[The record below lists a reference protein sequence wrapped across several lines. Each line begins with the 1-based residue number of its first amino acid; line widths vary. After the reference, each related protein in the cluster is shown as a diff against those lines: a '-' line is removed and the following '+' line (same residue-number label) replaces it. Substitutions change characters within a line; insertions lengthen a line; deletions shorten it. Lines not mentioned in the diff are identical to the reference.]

1 MSNSIATRAAYGNAL
16 VALGAE
22 NDKVVVMDA
31 DLSHATMT
39 CGFAEKYPERFI
51 NAGIAEA
58 NMTSMAVGLS
68 EMGYIPFIS
77 TFAIFG
83 AGRAYEQVRNS
94 VAYPKSNVKMAMT
107 HAGITL
113 GEDGGS
119 HEAIEDIALM
129 RVIPGMTI
137 LCPCDEKETHKAIR
151 AAVDFEGPVYIRL
164 ARMPSPVFEDMPF
177 EIGKAN
183 ILRDGKDIAVLSCG
197 LMVPTALEAAE
208 RLSAKGIDVAVI
220 NIHTIKPIDCEMIA
234 KYAVKCDKMVTLE
247 EHSVIGGLGDA
258 VSDIL
263 LGHGSCKL
271 KKLGVK
277 DQFGQ
282 SGKPADL
289 LKHYRLDVDSVTED
303 IETFVNNN
311 RPVNEYKDHTT
322 YQNMNT

>member
-1 MSNSIATRAAYGNAL
+1 MANNIATRVAYGEAL

-31 DLSHATMT
+31 DLAHATMT
-39 CGFAEKYPERFI
+39 CYFAEKYPQRFF

-83 AGRAYEQVRNS
+83 TGRAYEQVRNS
-94 VAYPKSNVKMAMT
+94 VAYPKSNVKLAMT

-137 LCPCDEKETHKAIR
+137 LCPCDEKETHKAIH
-151 AAVDFEGPVYIRL
+151 AATDFQGPVYIRL
-164 ARMPSPVFEDMPF
+164 ARMTSPVLEDMPF

-183 ILRDGKDIAVLSCG
+183 VLRDGKDIAVFSCG
-197 LMVPTALEAAE
+197 LMIHTALEAAE

-220 NIHTIKPIDCEMIA
+220 NIHTIKPIDREMVA
-234 KYAVKCDKMVTLE
+234 KYAVKCGKLVTLE
-247 EHSVIGGLGDA
+247 EHSVIGGMGDA

-263 LGHGSCKL
+263 LEQDNCKL
-271 KKLGVK
+271 KKLGVQ

-289 LKHYRLDVDSVTED
+289 LKHYRLDVNSVTED
-303 IETFVNNN
+303 IEAFA
-311 RPVNEYKDHTT
+311 K
-322 YQNMNT
+322 

>member
-1 MSNSIATRAAYGNAL
+1 MSKMIATRAAYGDAL

-22 NDKVVVMDA
+22 NNKIVVMDA

-39 CGFAEKYPERFI
+39 CGFAESYPHRFF

-58 NMTSMAVGLS
+58 NMTSMAAGMA
-68 EMGYIPFIS
+68 EMGFIPFIS
-77 TFAIFG
+77 TFALFG

-94 VAYPKSNVKMAMT
+94 VAYPNSNVKLAMT

-151 AAVDFEGPVYIRL
+151 AAADFQGPVYIRL
-164 ARMPSPVFEDMPF
+164 ARMPSPVMEDMPF
-177 EIGKAN
+177 KIGKSN
-183 ILRDGKDIAVLSCG
+183 VLREGKDIAIFSCG
-197 LMVPTALEAAE
+197 LMISTALEAAE
-208 RLSAKGIDVAVI
+208 GLSRKGIDAAVI
-220 NIHTIKPIDCEMIA
+220 NMYTIKPIDSEMIK
-234 KYAVKCDKMVTLE
+234 KYAAKCSKLVTLE

-258 VSDIL
+258 VSDVL
-263 LGHGSCKL
+263 WELDGVKL
-271 KKLGVK
+271 KKLGVQ

-282 SGKPADL
+282 SGKPAEL
-289 LKHYRLDVDSVTED
+289 LKYYRLDVESVTQE
-303 IETFVNNN
+303 IETFI
-311 RPVNEYKDHTT
+311 K
-322 YQNMNT
+322 

>member
-1 MSNSIATRAAYGNAL
+1 MSNSIATRAAYGDAL

-22 NDKVVVMDA
+22 NDRIVVMDA

-39 CGFAEKYPERFI
+39 CGFAEKYPERFF

-58 NMTSMAVGLS
+58 NMTGMAVGLS

-83 AGRAYEQVRNS
+83 TGRAYEQIRNS
-94 VAYPKSNVKMAMT
+94 VAYPKSNVKLAMT

-119 HEAIEDIALM
+119 HEAIEDMALM
-129 RVIPGMTI
+129 RVVPGMTI
-137 LCPCDEKETHKAIR
+137 LCPCDAKETHKAIR
-151 AAVDFEGPVYIRL
+151 AAAEIKGPVYIRL
-164 ARMPSPVFEDMPF
+164 ARMASPVLEDMPF

-183 ILRDGKDIAVLSCG
+183 VLRDGNDTAIFTCG

-208 RLSAKGIDVAVI
+208 KLADDGISAAVI
-220 NIHTIKPIDCEMIA
+220 NVHTIKPIDREMVDRNA
-234 KYAVKCDKMVTLE
+234 EKCGRIVTLE

-258 VSDIL
+258 VADVL
-263 LGHGSCKL
+263 LKQGCCPI
-271 KKLGVK
+271 KKLGVQ

-289 LKHYRLDVDSVTED
+289 LKYYRLDTDSVVQD
-303 IETFVNNN
+303 IKAFC
-311 RPVNEYKDHTT
+311 K
-322 YQNMNT
+322 